1 MLLLCCTGAAQVR
14 LFLLLL
20 TRVWTTE
27 ATRCKE
33 ADGDDTNKA
42 GARSWSKHAQRRRFG
57 APLAS
62 PGRKTSA
69 STERSLGEP
78 PLGLHCTH
86 APARSP
92 RRERT
97 RSKRLLLIKL
107 ASGARPCPPQW
118 TVLLC
123 GYCCHLPLCWP
134 VWYLTKHGQ
143 FEATSPFP
151 SGEFIARQRVGRKR
165 CGAGSSSRFSLRC
178 KVGCCSTPLY
188 S

>member
-1 MLLLCCTGAAQVR
+1 MLCCSGAAQMR

-20 TRVWTTE
+20 SRVWTTE

-118 TVLLC
+118 TVHC
-123 GYCCHLPLCWP
+123 VVTAAHLSVGL
-134 VWYLTKHGQ
+134 WYSTKHGQ
-143 FEATSPFP
+143 FERIPPFT

-178 KVGCCSTPLY
+178 KVGCCSTQLY

>member
-123 GYCCHLPLCWP
+123 GKACTPSP
-134 VWYLTKHGQ
+134 VPSLGYSTKHGQ
-143 FEATSPFP
+143 FERIPLSLL
-151 SGEFIARQRVGRKR
+151 GEFIARQRVGRKGVR
-165 CGAGSSSRFSLRC
+165 RGLFF
-178 KVGCCSTPLY
+178 KV
-188 S
+188 